1 MTKIDSHLTTSRS
14 LLERIDTAW
23 KAGLFSEVEN
33 LCRLLNETT
42 EMIRVHARVADRY
55 PQVCMQKAA
64 LSCNRDGT
72 IWELRCE
79 DGRSTLHFNREDAE
93 NRAKELG
100 WETASVTT
108 YADAI

>member
-1 MTKIDSHLTTSRS
+1 MTKIENHLTTSRS

-23 KAGLFSEVEN
+23 KAGLFTEVEN
-33 LCRLLNETT
+33 LCRLLDETT
-42 EMIRVHARVADRY
+42 GMIRVHARVADRY
-55 PQVCMQKAA
+55 PQASMQNAN

-93 NRAKELG
+93 NRAAELG
-100 WETASVTT
+100 WKITSVTT